1 MLAEVLRLAAL
12 AGAGFACASVLLN
25 CSGTPLPG
33 TQLGTYRVVAALQ
46 ANTCGAGLAAPNPWT
61 FDVQLSQEGSTL
73 YWSWLDGRP
82 PLKNT
87 RSGNAVSLTNS
98 QTSHVDASGDG
109 GAGPCTMQRADTVQV
124 ALAAGSPPPS
134 FQGTIQYA
142 FSVSG
147 GADCSDQLSASG
159 GSYDELPCSVGY
171 TTTAARQ

>member
-1 MLAEVLRLAAL
+1 MLADVLRLAAL

-33 TQLGTYRVVAALQ
+33 TQLGTYRVVAALKT
-46 ANTCGAGLAAPNPWT
+46 NSCGAGLAAPNPWT

-73 YWSWLDGRP
+73 YWSWLDGNA

-87 RSGNAVSLTNS
+87 LSGNAVSLTNS
-98 QTSHVDASGDG
+98 RTSNVDSNGDG

-124 ALAAGSPPPS
+124 TLAAGSPPAS
-134 FQGTIQYA
+134 FQATIQYA
-142 FSVSG
+142 FSASG

-159 GSYDELPCSVGY
+159 GNYDVLPCSVSY
-171 TTTAARQ
+171 TATAARQ